1 MMEKLHKSRELF
13 EEARKLTPGGVH
25 SALRFSDPYP
35 IFISKAK
42 GANIYDV
49 DDNEYIDYHL
59 AFGPIVLGHNH
70 PSVVAAVKN
79 QLSKG
84 IIYGLCNELEIEVA
98 KKIIK
103 YVPSAQMVR
112 FCNTGTEATYHALR
126 VARAYTK
133 REKIVK
139 FEGAYH
145 GWHDY
150 VSFSSGPAL
159 SDAGSRKSPASVPD
173 TEGLPSG
180 VAKNVII
187 VPFNDAEVLEMAV
200 KKHKN
205 DIAAIIT
212 EPILHG
218 SATCIPPKK
227 GFLQFLREITI
238 KHDIILIFDEVITGF
253 RHDLGGA
260 QKLFG
265 VTPDLTTFGKA
276 MANGLPV
283 SAVCG
288 KKDIMESFKPT
299 GKVDYGGTFN
309 GNPISMA
316 ATLATIKE
324 LETSDAYR
332 KLFHLGETMRN
343 QLNTTI
349 AELKL
354 KAQVVGFGSIF
365 QLLFTDR
372 KIQDYRD
379 VLTSDSEQFKKFQ
392 RKMISKGVFILP
404 QANKRCHLSTA
415 HTDEDIRYTVEKASE
430 ILKSMRK
437 M

>member
-1 MMEKLHKSRELF
+1 MEKLRKSRELF
-13 EEARKLTPGGVH
+13 AEARRLTPGGVH
-25 SALRFSDPYP
+25 SGLRFSEPYP

-49 DDNEYIDYHL
+49 DNNEYIDYHL
-59 AFGPIVLGHNH
+59 AFGPVVLGHNH
-70 PSVVAAVKN
+70 RSIVNAVKN

-84 IIYGLCNELEIEVA
+84 IIYGLSNELEIEVA
-98 KKIIK
+98 KKITR

-133 REKIVK
+133 KEKIVK

-150 VSFSSGPAL
+150 VSISSAPTL
-159 SDAGSRKSPASVPD
+159 SEAGSRKSPNSVPD
-173 TEGLPSG
+173 TEGLPAG
-180 VAKNVII
+180 VAENII
-187 VPFNDAEVLEMAV
+187 VAPFNDAEALETAV
-200 KKHKN
+200 KRHKN

-218 SATCIPPKK
+218 SATCIPPKT
-227 GFLQFLREITI
+227 GFLQLLREITI
-238 KHDIILIFDEVITGF
+238 KQDIILIFDEVVTGF

-260 QKLFG
+260 QRLFG

-276 MANGLPV
+276 MANGFPV

-288 KKDIMESFKPT
+288 NKDIMERFKPT

-324 LETSDAYR
+324 LETSDTYR
-332 KLFHLGETMRN
+332 KLFHLGEIMRN
-343 QLNTTI
+343 QLNKTI
-349 AELKL
+349 EELKL
-354 KAQVVGFGSIF
+354 KAQAVGFGSIF

-379 VLTSDSEQFKKFQ
+379 ALTSNAEQFKEFQ
-392 RKMISKGVFILP
+392 RKMMGKGVFILP
-404 QANKRCHLSTA
+404 QANKRCHICTA
-415 HTDEDIRYTVEKASE
+415 HTEEDIEHTIQSAREVLHGIK
-430 ILKSMRK
+430 K
-437 M
+437 

>member
-1 MMEKLHKSRELF
+1 MMEKLRKSRELF
-13 EEARKLTPGGVH
+13 AEARRLTPGGVH
-25 SALRFSDPYP
+25 SGLRFSEPYP

-49 DDNEYIDYHL
+49 DNNEYIDYHL
-59 AFGPIVLGHNH
+59 AFGPVVLGHNH
-70 PSVVAAVKN
+70 RSIVNAVKN

-84 IIYGLCNELEIEVA
+84 IIYGLSNELEIEVA
-98 KKIIK
+98 KKITR

-133 REKIVK
+133 KEKIVK

-150 VSFSSGPAL
+150 VSISSAPTL
-159 SDAGSRKSPASVPD
+159 SEAGSRKSPNSVPD
-173 TEGLPSG
+173 TEGLPAG
-180 VAKNVII
+180 VAENII
-187 VPFNDAEVLEMAV
+187 VAPFNDAEALETAV
-200 KKHKN
+200 KRHKN

-218 SATCIPPKK
+218 SATCIPPKT
-227 GFLQFLREITI
+227 GFLQLLREITI
-238 KHDIILIFDEVITGF
+238 KQDIILIFDEVVTGF

-260 QKLFG
+260 QRLFG

-276 MANGLPV
+276 MANGFPV

-288 KKDIMESFKPT
+288 NKDIMERFKPT

-324 LETSDAYR
+324 LETSDTYR
-332 KLFHLGETMRN
+332 KLFHLGEIMRN
-343 QLNTTI
+343 QLNKTI
-349 AELKL
+349 EELKL
-354 KAQVVGFGSIF
+354 KAQAVGFGSIF

-379 VLTSDSEQFKKFQ
+379 ALTSNAEQFKEFQ
-392 RKMISKGVFILP
+392 RKMMGKGVFILP
-404 QANKRCHLSTA
+404 QANKRCHICTA
-415 HTDEDIRYTVEKASE
+415 HTEEDIEHTIQSAREVLHGIK
-430 ILKSMRK
+430 K
-437 M
+437 